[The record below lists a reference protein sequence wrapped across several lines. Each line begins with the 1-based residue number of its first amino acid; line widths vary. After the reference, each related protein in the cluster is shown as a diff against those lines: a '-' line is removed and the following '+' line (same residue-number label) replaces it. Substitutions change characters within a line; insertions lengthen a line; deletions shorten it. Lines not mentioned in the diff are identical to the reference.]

1 MSNEQW
7 LPMKEAAKALN
18 VTPYKLAQLV
28 NAGLIDTKENVRDKR
43 AKLIDMDKAKQVLGI
58 S

>member
-1 MSNEQW
+1 
-7 LPMKEAAKALN
+7 MKEAAKALN